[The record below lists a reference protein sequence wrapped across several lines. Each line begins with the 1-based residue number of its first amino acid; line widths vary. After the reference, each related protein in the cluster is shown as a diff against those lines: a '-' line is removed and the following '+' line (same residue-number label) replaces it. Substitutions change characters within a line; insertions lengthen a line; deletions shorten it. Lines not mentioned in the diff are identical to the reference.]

1 MPLMKGFPS
10 KHRVKEEKGAIKNS
24 GVCLSIKK
32 YVEKIGHLILFGM
45 GVILLSQS
53 SYKQFLW
60 EVQGFS
66 CELEEKHSF
75 VYALSVYKSKTILQG
90 MH

>member
-1 MPLMKGFPS
+1 MGNSDKQAGNGIMPLMKGFPS

-53 SYKQFLW
+53 CYKQFLW
-60 EVQGFS
+60 EVQGFNI
-66 CELEEKHSF
+66 CP
-75 VYALSVYKSKTILQG
+75 T
-90 MH
+90 